1 MRRRIGRKRRGNK
14 EGGGEGDCGD
24 EEEER
29 EKDEEMRGRAV
40 DSGISRKVSAVS
52 RRVLGT
58 DRFLDE
64 PRQRNCESMVQ
75 NHRGTSYGSRFEEYQ
90 GKTRW
95 NFGGSKYFF
104 QTLH

>member
-1 MRRRIGRKRRGNK
+1 MEERKEAR
-14 EGGGEGDCGD
+14 
-24 EEEER
+24 EEEEEEEIAATR
-29 EKDEEMRGRAV
+29 KKKRKKDKEMRGRAA

-58 DRFLDE
+58 DRLLDE

-75 NHRGTSYGSRFEEYQ
+75 NHRGTSYGSRFDEHR

-95 NFGGSKYFF
+95 NFGESKYFS